1 MARAKI
7 TGVQFYNPEIKEKFL
22 SEQKDTVRSNL
33 VVLFRNVKDFEERKK
48 KDLYAFTFQ
57 EIEEYYRYLNKTS
70 VKGIMVVH
78 NSVRRYIRWAY
89 AKGLIKH
96 YEVRLED
103 VMEGNIGKY
112 CNQVMMKAVIIDRE
126 TIIGWTERLRK
137 DFDFYNPRDS
147 FLILAPYEGIAG
159 YMLNE
164 LTAMKRTDFVKK
176 GNQVYAKL
184 PDRTIPISQELH
196 DIARE
201 AVLEEKYYVNRNKH
215 GTLNT
220 YTLEKSN
227 NIVRLIQGR
236 NSKHFG
242 YNNIVKQVK
251 QALTLVDADYITI
264 KHIITSGKIHMI
276 RQKAKE
282 HGLSERDYMWSQ
294 FFKDEV
300 CYQFHMDDENVY
312 NHVNSF
318 KILMG
323 L

>member
-22 SEQKDTVRSNL
+22 SEQKDTMKSNL
-33 VVLFRNVKDFEERKK
+33 IILFRNTKSFEEQKK
-48 KDLYAFTFQ
+48 KDLYEFSFQ

-70 VKGIMVVH
+70 VKGIMMVH
-78 NSVRRYIRWAY
+78 NNVRRYIRWAY
-89 AKGLIKH
+89 SKGLINY

-103 VMEGNIGKY
+103 IMEGNIGQY
-112 CNQVMMKAVIIDRE
+112 CNQVMMKAVVIDRE
-126 TIIGWTERLRK
+126 TIVDWTERLRK
-137 DFDFYNPRDS
+137 DYDYYNPRDS
-147 FLILAPYEGIAG
+147 FLVLAPYEGIAG

-164 LTAMKRTDFVKK
+164 LTSIQRTDIIKDGDKF
-176 GNQVYAKL
+176 YAKL
-184 PDRTIPISQELH
+184 PNRTIPISKELYKIAQEAIEEELYY
-196 DIARE
+196 ANRRE
-201 AVLEEKYYVNRNKH
+201 GSLKA
-215 GTLNT
+215 
-220 YTLEKSN
+220 YTLEKNN

-251 QALTLVDADYITI
+251 QALVMVDAGHITV

-282 HGLSERDYMWSQ
+282 HGLSERDYMRSQ

-300 CYQFHMDDENVY
+300 CYQFHMDSENAT
-312 NHVNSF
+312 NHFNSF